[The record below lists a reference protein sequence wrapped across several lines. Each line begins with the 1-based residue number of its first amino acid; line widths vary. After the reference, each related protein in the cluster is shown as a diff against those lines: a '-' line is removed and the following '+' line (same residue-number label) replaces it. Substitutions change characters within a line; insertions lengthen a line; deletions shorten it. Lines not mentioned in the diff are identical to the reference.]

1 MAPGGTGRRRATP
14 DGAKR
19 RHPASC
25 DAMRCHRGWPAP
37 PRGLP
42 LGRAHPRRHDRARPA
57 QPGACVRS
65 ARGAAAPARPGR
77 ARTRRGRRR
86 RAGPPVRSRPRRRSA
101 WRLVLVGL
109 QGPRPRRPP
118 AHLARRGRCR
128 PLPASSA
135 PTCGG
140 AGSTPAASRAR
151 CSSLAAHLASF
162 SSGCAVMSWSV
173 RVVLCSS
180 ARTVPSGPDNS
191 EPNGGL
197 PAARAW
203 AASAMARRRRV
214 WSSGVVMTA
223 PFRCGVGA
231 GARPP
236 CRVLAK
242 PPVGGRSRGGR
253 RRTGR
258 GRRPRR

>member
-1 MAPGGTGRRRATP
+1 MPQ
-14 DGAKR
+14 
-19 RHPASC
+19 
-25 DAMRCHRGWPAP
+25 GWPAP

-65 ARGAAAPARPGR
+65 ARGAAAAARPGR

-86 RAGPPVRSRPRRRSA
+86 RAGPTVRSRPRRRSA

-109 QGPRPRRPP
+109 QGPRPRLPP

-191 EPNGGL
+191 EPNGGF
-197 PAARAW
+197 AGRACLG
-203 AASAMARRRRV
+203 RERDGPPEE
-214 WSSGVVMTA
+214 GVVVGCRHDCSV
-223 PFRCGVGA
+223 PVRGGCRCAATVSSACQAACGWQV
-231 GARPP
+231 
-236 CRVLAK
+236 
-242 PPVGGRSRGGR
+242 SRGSPSYGSR
-253 RRTGR
+253 TTASEVNLERTGY
-258 GRRPRR
+258 GVVSCRRFTELK